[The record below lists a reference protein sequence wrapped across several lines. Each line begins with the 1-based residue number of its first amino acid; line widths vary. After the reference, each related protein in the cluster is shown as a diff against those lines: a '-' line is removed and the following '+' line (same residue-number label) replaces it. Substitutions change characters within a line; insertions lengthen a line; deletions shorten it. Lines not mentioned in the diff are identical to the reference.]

1 MAKQHLELFF
11 ERFLEFNLERYKDN
25 PKVLALFTGLTFA
38 DVSIT
43 NIIEIVDGA
52 RRSSMVVSA
61 KRRFRGLNQIW
72 TPAPA
77 ETDLDLYT
85 LQNDTPLDSLEQAE
99 EQTEVG
105 MYSYIDGEEIKV
117 VVVIAEATPDEE
129 IQAAVEA
136 VFRSAIKYEITD
148 VEVPAPGTTV
158 VLGGDTYAGTLQWVK
173 GVAEIFVI
181 PDTDY
186 GQLKGAAPTPLP

>member
-1 MAKQHLELFF
+1 MAKAHLELFF
-11 ERFLEFNLERYKDN
+11 ERFLEYNLERYKDD
-25 PKVLALFTGLTFA
+25 PVWLARFTGLTFA
-38 DVSIT
+38 DVTIS

-61 KRRFRGLNQIW
+61 KRRFKGFNQIW

-77 ETDLDLYT
+77 ETDLELYQ
-85 LQNDTPLDSLEQAE
+85 LKNDTPLASLEEAQ

-117 VVVIAEATPDEE
+117 VVVIGESTAVEDEP
-129 IQAAVEA
+129 AAVEA
-136 VFRSAIKYEITD
+136 VFRSAINYNITD
-148 VEVPAPGTTV
+148 VEVPVGGTTV
-158 VLGGDTYAGTLQWVK
+158 VLAGDTYAGTLQWVK
-173 GVAEIFVI
+173 GLAELLVI

-186 GQLKGAAPTPLP
+186 GQLKGKAPDPLP